1 MTLGT
6 MTETGRAVVLP
17 PVRVIRIC
25 PSYRPGRAPIGT
37 DSVAVRV
44 AGEEADAVY
53 AEAQRIK
60 AIRFGRR
67 NRRECLKASG
77 RRVEPLREPG
87 RTTAPAARRIGQF
100 ACRRALP

>member
-1 MTLGT
+1 MVSDPDSVAPSMTLGT

-25 PSYRPGRAPIGT
+25 PSYRPGRAPVGT

-53 AEAQRIK
+53 
-60 AIRFGRR
+60 
-67 NRRECLKASG
+67 
-77 RRVEPLREPG
+77 VEGTEIQGHAMRP
-87 RTTAPAARRIGQF
+87 
-100 ACRRALP
+100 